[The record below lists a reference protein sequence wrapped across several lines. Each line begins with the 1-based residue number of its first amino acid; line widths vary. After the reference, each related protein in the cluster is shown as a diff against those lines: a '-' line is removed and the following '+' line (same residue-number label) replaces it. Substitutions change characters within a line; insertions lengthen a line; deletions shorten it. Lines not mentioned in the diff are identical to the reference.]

1 MKQQG
6 RRFRRKTDENR
17 QKKET
22 CFLQKMEMPFN
33 VFFRFLHR
41 GSFLGMFRL
50 LHFLF
55 SCVRLSD
62 ICQGY
67 LKLCVVIMVV

>member
-1 MKQQG
+1 M
-6 RRFRRKTDENR
+6 KTDR
-17 QKKET
+17 KRKH
-22 CFLQKMEMPFN
+22 
-33 VFFRFLHR
+33 VFFRKWKCHLMFSSVFCAE
-41 GSFLGMFRL
+41 GVFWGCFRL

-67 LKLCVVIMVV
+67 LKLCVVIMVVYFSC